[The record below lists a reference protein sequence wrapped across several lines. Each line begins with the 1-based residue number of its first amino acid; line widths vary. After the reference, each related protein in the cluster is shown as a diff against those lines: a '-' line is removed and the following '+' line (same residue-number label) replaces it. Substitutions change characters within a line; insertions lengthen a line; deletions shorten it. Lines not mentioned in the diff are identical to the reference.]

1 MQFFWVGGCAST
13 TAVRNRFD
21 CSDDA
26 QSIRNAFAIGIQ
38 FSYDS
43 STIPMRF
50 FPELD
55 SFASYLAVAALAI
68 ATWVFLIVPLWRRWH
83 PRLLLLSKNNL
94 LKKRLAAAT
103 IVLLVFAVGLWT
115 GWHKDAISARLS
127 RWHSELTR
135 TIPSPSP
142 SPSPLTLTESSVEAM
157 AQTPASW
164 PPLVD
169 QTPASW
175 PSLVDQLLRE
185 GIELRDRGDTT
196 NAIERLQEALDSEPN
211 NAAVLA
217 ELAKTYDLMQLY
229 DRANE
234 MWRKLQ
240 EMGPSAGAAYELADR
255 RLKLGVPTP
264 AAAPMPTAP
273 DSSSREVS
281 TSPYG
286 TAADFAKYA
295 IKPREHEI
303 DQVPPLP
310 TSTASE
316 VSSPATR
323 ASPAEPGPSAE
334 TAVAQP
340 GGRLIVL
347 RAPNFGWN
355 LALNLKIDGRAAAN
369 IVQSRRY
376 DDFVPEGRH
385 MLTVSVAPNYQPTS
399 TVLNVRRGQTYVF
412 TATRQNTDSV
422 VLVPSALPPGQPH

>member
-1 MQFFWVGGCAST
+1 MT
-13 TAVRNRFD
+13 RL
-21 CSDDA
+21 
-26 QSIRNAFAIGIQ
+26 GI
-38 FSYDS
+38 
-43 STIPMRF
+43 
-50 FPELD
+50 
-55 SFASYLAVAALAI
+55 AAM
-68 ATWVFLIVPLWRRWH
+68 
-83 PRLLLLSKNNL
+83 
-94 LKKRLAAAT
+94 
-103 IVLLVFAVGLWT
+103 VLLALGLGLWT
-115 GWHKDAISARLS
+115 GWHKDAISARMS

-142 SPSPLTLTESSVEAM
+142 SPSPLTLTESPVEAM
-157 AQTPASW
+157 AQTSALWPSLVDQPPALW
-164 PPLVD
+164 PSLVD

-185 GIELRDRGDTT
+185 GIELRDRGDMT

-281 TSPYG
+281 PSPYG
-286 TAADFAKYA
+286 TAADSAKYA
-295 IKPREHEI
+295 TNPREHEI

-310 TSTASE
+310 ASTASE
-316 VSSPATR
+316 VFSPATR

-347 RAPNFGWN
+347 RAANFGSN
-355 LALNLKIDGRAAAN
+355 MALNLKIDGRAAAN
-369 IVQSRRY
+369 IVQGRRY

-385 MLTVSVAPNYQPTS
+385 MLSVSAGANYQPTS

-412 TATRQNTDSV
+412 RAVRQNTDSV
-422 VLVPSALPPGQPH
+422 VLVPSALDNEQPN

>member
-1 MQFFWVGGCAST
+1 
-13 TAVRNRFD
+13 
-21 CSDDA
+21 
-26 QSIRNAFAIGIQ
+26 
-38 FSYDS
+38 
-43 STIPMRF
+43 MRF
-50 FPELD
+50 FRELEP
-55 SFASYLAVAALAI
+55 FASHVAVAVLAI
-68 ATWVFLIVPLWRRWH
+68 VTWVFLIVPLWRRLR
-83 PRLLLLSKNNL
+83 PRFLLLSKNNL

-103 IVLLVFAVGLWT
+103 IVILVFAVGLWA

-135 TIPSPSP
+135 TIPSPAP
-142 SPSPLTLTESSVEAM
+142 SPVPLTLTESPVEAV
-157 AQTPASW
+157 AQTPA
-164 PPLVD
+164 P
-169 QTPASW
+169 W
-175 PSLVDQLLRE
+175 PSLVDQLRRE

-196 NAIERLQEALDSEPN
+196 SAIERLQEALDSEPN

-217 ELAKTYDLMQLY
+217 ELAKTYDLAQLY

-234 MWRKLQ
+234 IWRKLQ
-240 EMGPSAGAAYELADR
+240 EMGPAAGAAYELADR
-255 RLKLGVPTP
+255 RLKLGAPTP
-264 AAAPMPTAP
+264 AAAPMPAAP
-273 DSSSREVS
+273 DSSSPEVS
-281 TSPYG
+281 TSPNG
-286 TAADFAKYA
+286 TAANFSEYA

-355 LALNLKIDGRAAAN
+355 LALNLKIDGRTAAN
-369 IVQSRRY
+369 IVQGRSY
-376 DDFVPEGRH
+376 DEFVPAGRH
-385 MLTVSVAPNYQPTS
+385 MLTVSAVPNYQPTS

>member
-1 MQFFWVGGCAST
+1 MA
-13 TAVRNRFD
+13 R
-21 CSDDA
+21 
-26 QSIRNAFAIGIQ
+26 
-38 FSYDS
+38 
-43 STIPMRF
+43 
-50 FPELD
+50 
-55 SFASYLAVAALAI
+55 
-68 ATWVFLIVPLWRRWH
+68 

-103 IVLLVFAVGLWT
+103 IVLLVFALGLWT
-115 GWHKDAISARLS
+115 GWHKDAISARLP

-157 AQTPASW
+157 PH
-164 PPLVD
+164 
-169 QTPASW
+169 TPASW

-234 MWRKLQ
+234 MWRRLQ

-273 DSSSREVS
+273 DSSSHEVS

-286 TAADFAKYA
+286 TADDFAKYA

-355 LALNLKIDGRAAAN
+355 LALNLKIDGRTAAN
-369 IVQSRRY
+369 IVQGRRY
-376 DDFVPEGRH
+376 DDLLPAGRH
-385 MLTVSVAPNYQPTS
+385 MLPVPAVPNYQPTS
-399 TVLNVRRGQTYVF
+399 TVPHVHHGQTYVS
-412 TATRQNTDSV
+412 TPIRQDTDRV
-422 VLVPSALPPGQPH
+422 VLVPPSTLPPGQPH

>member
-1 MQFFWVGGCAST
+1 
-13 TAVRNRFD
+13 
-21 CSDDA
+21 
-26 QSIRNAFAIGIQ
+26 
-38 FSYDS
+38 
-43 STIPMRF
+43 
-50 FPELD
+50 
-55 SFASYLAVAALAI
+55 
-68 ATWVFLIVPLWRRWH
+68 
-83 PRLLLLSKNNL
+83 
-94 LKKRLAAAT
+94 
-103 IVLLVFAVGLWT
+103 
-115 GWHKDAISARLS
+115 
-127 RWHSELTR
+127 LTR

-142 SPSPLTLTESSVEAM
+142 SPGSLTLTESSLEAM
-157 AQTPASW
+157 DQTPASW

-169 QTPASW
+169 QTPASG

-255 RLKLGVPTP
+255 RLKLEVPTP

-273 DSSSREVS
+273 DSSSPEVS

-286 TAADFAKYA
+286 TAADFAKSA

-334 TAVAQP
+334 SAVTQP
-340 GGRLIVL
+340 GGRLIIL

-355 LALNLKIDGRAAAN
+355 LALNLKIDGRTAAN
-369 IVQSRRY
+369 IVQGRRY
-376 DDFVPEGRH
+376 DDFVPAGRH
-385 MLTVSVAPNYQPTS
+385 VLTVSAVPNYQPTS
-399 TVLNVRRGQTYVF
+399 TVLNVERGQTYVF
-412 TATRQNTDSV
+412 TAIRRNPDSV

>member
-1 MQFFWVGGCAST
+1 MLFF
-13 TAVRNRFD
+13 R
-21 CSDDA
+21 
-26 QSIRNAFAIGIQ
+26 
-38 FSYDS
+38 
-43 STIPMRF
+43 
-50 FPELD
+50 ELNP
-55 SFASYLAVAALAI
+55 FASHMAVAALAI
-68 ATWVFLIVPLWRRWH
+68 ATWVFLIVPLWRRWR

-103 IVLLVFAVGLWT
+103 IVLLVFAVGVWT
-115 GWHKDAISARLS
+115 GWQQDAMSARLS

-142 SPSPLTLTESSVEAM
+142 SPSSLTLTESSVEAM

-185 GIELRDRGDTT
+185 GIELSDRGDTT
-196 NAIERLQEALDSEPN
+196 NAIERLQEALDSEPTI
-211 NAAVLA
+211 AAGLA

-286 TAADFAKYA
+286 TAADAKYA
-295 IKPREHEI
+295 IKPREREI

-310 TSTASE
+310 TSSASE

-355 LALNLKIDGRAAAN
+355 LALNLKIDGRTAAN
-369 IVQSRRY
+369 IVPGRRY
-376 DDFVPEGRH
+376 DHFVPEGRH
-385 MLTVSVAPNYQPTS
+385 MLTVSVVPNYQPTS

>member
-1 MQFFWVGGCAST
+1 
-13 TAVRNRFD
+13 
-21 CSDDA
+21 
-26 QSIRNAFAIGIQ
+26 
-38 FSYDS
+38 
-43 STIPMRF
+43 MRF
-50 FPELD
+50 FRELD
-55 SFASYLAVAALAI
+55 PFASHVAVAALAI
-68 ATWVFLIVPLWRRWH
+68 ATWAFLVVPLWRRWR
-83 PRLLLLSKNNL
+83 PKVALLSKNNL

-103 IVLLVFAVGLWT
+103 VVLLVFAVGLWT

-142 SPSPLTLTESSVEAM
+142 SPNPLALTESSVDAT

-164 PPLVD
+164 PPLAD

-175 PSLVDQLLRE
+175 PSLVDQLKRE

-229 DRANE
+229 DRADE
-234 MWRKLQ
+234 IWRKLQ

-255 RLKLGVPTP
+255 RLKPGVPTP
-264 AAAPMPTAP
+264 AAPMPTAP

-286 TAADFAKYA
+286 TAADFAKYP

-316 VSSPATR
+316 VSSPAT
-323 ASPAEPGPSAE
+323 AATPAEPGPSAE
-334 TAVAQP
+334 TAVSQP

-347 RAPNFGWN
+347 RAANFGSN
-355 LALNLKIDGRAAAN
+355 MALNLKIDGRTAAN
-369 IVQSRRY
+369 IVQGGRY

-385 MLTVSVAPNYQPTS
+385 MLTVSAGANYQPTS
-399 TVLNVRRGQTYVF
+399 TVLNVRRGQTHVF
-412 TATRQNTDSV
+412 TATRQDTDSV
-422 VLVPSALPPGQPH
+422 VLVPSALPPGQN

>member
-1 MQFFWVGGCAST
+1 
-13 TAVRNRFD
+13 
-21 CSDDA
+21 
-26 QSIRNAFAIGIQ
+26 
-38 FSYDS
+38 
-43 STIPMRF
+43 MRF
-50 FPELD
+50 FRELD
-55 SFASYLAVAALAI
+55 PFASHVAVAALAI
-68 ATWVFLIVPLWRRWH
+68 VTWVFLIVPLWRRWR

-127 RWHSELTR
+127 RWHSESTR
-135 TIPSPSP
+135 TIPSSSP

-157 AQTPASW
+157 A
-164 PPLVD
+164 

-234 MWRKLQ
+234 TWRRLQ

-255 RLKLGVPTP
+255 RLKLGTPTP
-264 AAAPMPTAP
+264 GAAPMPTAP
-273 DSSSREVS
+273 ISSSREVS
-281 TSPYG
+281 PSPYG

-295 IKPREHEI
+295 VKPREHEI
-303 DQVPPLP
+303 DKVPPLP
-310 TSTASE
+310 TATAPE
-316 VSSPATR
+316 VSSPTTR

-340 GGRLIVL
+340 DGRLIVL
-347 RAPNFGWN
+347 RAPNFGSN
-355 LALNLKIDGRAAAN
+355 VALNLKIDGRKAEN
-369 IVQSRRY
+369 IVQGRRY
-376 DDFVPEGRH
+376 DQFVPAGRH
-385 MLTVSVAPNYQPTS
+385 MLPVSAGPNYQPTS
-399 TVLNVRRGQTYVF
+399 TELNVRLGQTYVF
-412 TATRQNTDSV
+412 TAIRQNTGSV

>member
-1 MQFFWVGGCAST
+1 MF
-13 TAVRNRFD
+13 RFD
-21 CSDDA
+21 PIA
-26 QSIRNAFAIGIQ
+26 LIR
-38 FSYDS
+38 
-43 STIPMRF
+43 
-50 FPELD
+50 ELD
-55 SFASYLAVAALAI
+55 PLASHVAVAALAI
-68 ATWVFLIVPLWRRWH
+68 ATWVFLIVPLWRRWR

-115 GWHKDAISARLS
+115 GWHRDAISARLS

-157 AQTPASW
+157 AQTPAF
-164 PPLVD
+164 
-169 QTPASW
+169 W

-196 NAIERLQEALDSEPN
+196 NAIERLQEALESEPN

-240 EMGPSAGAAYELADR
+240 EIGPSAGAAYELADR
-255 RLKLGVPTP
+255 RLKVGVPTP
-264 AAAPMPTAP
+264 AAAPVPTAP

-303 DQVPPLP
+303 DQVPPVP

-316 VSSPATR
+316 VSSPATG

-355 LALNLKIDGRAAAN
+355 LAVNLKIDGRTAAN
-369 IVQSRRY
+369 IVQGRRY
-376 DDFVPEGRH
+376 DDFVPAGRH
-385 MLTVSVAPNYQPTS
+385 SLTVSAVPNYQPTS
-399 TVLNVRRGQTYVF
+399 TVLDVRHGQTYVF
-412 TATRQNTDSV
+412 TATRQNTDRV
-422 VLVPSALPPGQPH
+422 VLVPSALPPGRPH

>member
-1 MQFFWVGGCAST
+1 
-13 TAVRNRFD
+13 
-21 CSDDA
+21 
-26 QSIRNAFAIGIQ
+26 
-38 FSYDS
+38 
-43 STIPMRF
+43 MRF
-50 FPELD
+50 FRELD
-55 SFASYLAVAALAI
+55 PFASHVAVAALAI
-68 ATWVFLIVPLWRRWH
+68 ATWVFLIVPLWRRWR

-103 IVLLVFAVGLWT
+103 IVLVFAVGLWT
-115 GWHKDAISARLS
+115 GWHKDVISARLS
-127 RWHSELTR
+127 RWHSELTQ

-142 SPSPLTLTESSVEAM
+142 SPGPLTLTESSVDAM
-157 AQTPASW
+157 A
-164 PPLVD
+164 

-255 RLKLGVPTP
+255 RLKLGLPTP

-273 DSSSREVS
+273 DSSSREAS

-295 IKPREHEI
+295 ITPREHEI

-316 VSSPATR
+316 ASSPATS

-334 TAVAQP
+334 TAGAQP
-340 GGRLIVL
+340 DGRLIVL

-355 LALNLKIDGRAAAN
+355 MALNLKIDGRVAAN
-369 IVQSRRY
+369 IVQGGRY
-376 DDFVPEGRH
+376 DQFVPEGRH
-385 MLTVSVAPNYQPTS
+385 MLTVSVVPNYQPTS